1 MKQETELE
9 SLNIDSTLYK
19 TRLSEK
25 FRNRQPYKA
34 PDPSMIISF
43 ISGTVLEIPVR
54 EGQKVCKGDDLM
66 ILEAMKMQNHLK
78 SMQGGI
84 IRKIN
89 VSRGD
94 KVTKGTLLLE
104 MEHVHNVPS

>member
-66 ILEAMKMQNHLK
+66 ILEAMKMQNEIQSPGKGKVIHVIAK
-78 SMQGGI
+78 PGS
-84 IRKIN
+84 N
-89 VSRGD
+89 VMKD
-94 KVTKGTLLLE
+94 DVMVEIKVE
-104 MEHVHNVPS
+104 